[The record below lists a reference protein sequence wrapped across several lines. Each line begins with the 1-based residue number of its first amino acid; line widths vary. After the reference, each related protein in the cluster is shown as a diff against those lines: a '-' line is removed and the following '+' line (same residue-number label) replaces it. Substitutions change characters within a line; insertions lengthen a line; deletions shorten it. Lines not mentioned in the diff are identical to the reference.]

1 MRAVKDAASSV
12 AVLILIRR
20 SKRTRWGHLTVPYGA
35 ISRSHYDNA
44 PQASWATPAKP
55 HPNTAELAPARIEV
69 FHDRKIR
76 LERHRGGA
84 KFTTDIHPVHYQDFT

>member
-1 MRAVKDAASSV
+1 LVVIAQVYTLSGGEKQRLASSSCPMRRH
-12 AVLILIRR
+12 RR
-20 SKRTRWGHLTVPYGA
+20 SIV
-35 ISRSHYDNA
+35 
-44 PQASWATPAKP
+44 
-55 HPNTAELAPARIEV
+55 PARIEV